1 MAQII
6 DGKRISQ
13 ELRNQIREEVNAL
26 REKGVVPGLAVI
38 IVGEDPASKI
48 YVRNKERACAE
59 VGFHSEVIRLPES
72 TTQAE
77 LIEIIERLSNDEA
90 IHGILVQVPLPA
102 HIDERAV
109 LAAVPAEKDVD
120 GFHVTNIGSLMY
132 GRETNA
138 ACTPQG
144 CVELIR
150 RSGTEMCGAHAVV
163 IGRSNTVGKPL
174 AMLLLQENC
183 TVTIC
188 HSRTKNLPEITRQ
201 ADILVSCVGKA
212 GFVTKDMVKP
222 GATVIDVGINR
233 KPDGHVVGDVDF
245 AEVEPVAGAIT
256 PVPGGVG
263 PMTIAMLLKNTLKQA
278 KKHG

>member
-1 MAQII
+1 MAHII

-13 ELRNQIREEVNAL
+13 EIRDQIRADVENM
-26 REKGVVPGLAVI
+26 REKGLVPGLAVI

-59 VGFHSEVIRLPES
+59 VGFRSEVIRLPEN
-72 TTQAE
+72 TAQQE
-77 LIEIIERLSNDEA
+77 LLDIIDRLSNDDS

-150 RSGTEMCGAHAVV
+150 RSGTEMNGAHAVV

-188 HSRTKNLPEITRQ
+188 HSRTKDLPAITRQ

-233 KPDGHVVGDVDF
+233 QSDGHVVGDVAF
-245 AEVEPVAGAIT
+245 AEVEPIAGAIT

>member
-1 MAQII
+1 MAHII

-13 ELRNQIREEVNAL
+13 ELRNQIRAEVDL
-26 REKGVVPGLAVI
+26 MREKGIVPGLAVI

-59 VGFHSEVIRLPES
+59 VGFHSEVIRLPEN
-72 TTQAE
+72 TTQEE
-77 LIEIIERLSNDEA
+77 LLAIISRLSNDEA

-150 RSGTEMCGAHAVV
+150 QSGTKMEGAHAVV

-188 HSRTKNLPEITRQ
+188 HSRTQDLPAISRR

-233 KPDGHVVGDVDF
+233 QSDGHVVGDVDF
-245 AEVEPVAGAIT
+245 AEVEPIAGAIT